1 MTRKRR
7 SPWPIAWSSCPTA
20 RYSRSARSVTFT
32 RTRPTPLSRVS
43 SGARISSTDAWRHRV
58 SSAAKA
64 AWGFAATKA
73 LRPVGG
79 RWPSGPSACR
89 LPQLGSTGRAQP
101 AGRVVVGTWGGD
113 YSKLLSKNIDTP
125 LMVPKKYEVVHDI
138 GGDPERR
145 AKMRAEARLPR
156 GTSDLQGLSAA
167 QMYEMNDAGLCL
179 PIDYAKIPNAQYLL
193 PQLRYPYGMGH
204 IYSGKVILYNPK
216 LIASPPTGFA
226 DALDS
231 RHGNK
236 LGIID
241 IQYQFTMMAAALAS
255 GGSMTNYEPG
265 KERLMACRKEGAKIL
280 PTNEA
285 MAQALQNEEVGICI
299 MWKAR
304 AVQWQKAGAKV
315 DTVAPK
321 EGIPLYIS
329 GFVIP
334 KNAPNKDGA
343 HVWLNEMLQPS
354 AQEAFAEDM
363 GYNGSVTN
371 AKIPPET
378 EKRIGFSADE
388 RKRLIDLDYGYLA
401 KNDAALKEWWDKTFK
416 G

>member
-1 MTRKRR
+1 MEDTRLDITRR
-7 SPWPIAWSSCPTA
+7 RWM
-20 RYSRSARSVTFT
+20 
-32 RTRPTPLSRVS
+32 
-43 SGARISSTDAWRHRV
+43 
-58 SSAAKA
+58 KA
-64 AWGFAATKA
+64 AGALAGVAA
-73 LRPVGG
+73 VGG
-79 RWPSGPSACR
+79 WSPA
-89 LPQLGSTGRAQP
+89 RAQSG
-101 AGRVVVGTWGGD
+101 GRIVLGTWGGD

-156 GTSDLQGLSAA
+156 GTSDLQGLAAA

-193 PQLRYPYGMGH
+193 PPMRYPYGVGH

-216 LIASPPTGFA
+216 LISTPPTSFA
-226 DALDS
+226 DALDPK
-231 RHGNK
+231 HGTK

-265 KERLMACRKEGAKIL
+265 KERLMACRKAGAKIL
-280 PTNEA
+280 PTNES
-285 MAQALQNEEVGICI
+285 MAQALTNEDVGICI

-315 DTVAPK
+315 DTVVPK

-334 KNAPNKDGA
+334 KNSPNKDGA
-343 HVWLNEMLQPS
+343 HVWLNEMLATS

-363 GYNGSVTN
+363 GYNPSVTN

-378 EKRIGFSADE
+378 EKRIGFNADE

-401 KNDAALKEWWDKTFK
+401 KNDAAFKEWWDKTFK